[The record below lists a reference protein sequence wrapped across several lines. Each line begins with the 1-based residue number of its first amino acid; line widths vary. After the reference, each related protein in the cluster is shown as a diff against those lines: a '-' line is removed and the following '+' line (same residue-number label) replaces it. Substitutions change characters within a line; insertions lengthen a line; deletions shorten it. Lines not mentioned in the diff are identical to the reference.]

1 MAVTSAL
8 LLTFPRQIAGAWFS
22 SDAANA
28 DAIALTVVFLHV
40 AAAFQVVD
48 GLQVSAAMALRGLKD
63 ARAPMWI
70 AGASYW
76 LAGFPMCVALG
87 FGLKMRGLGIW
98 LGLAFGLLVAAVLL
112 VWRFAWLSRE
122 QALSKKMRGR
132 EEQAGGDQRQ
142 QDQ

>member
-1 MAVTSAL
+1 
-8 LLTFPRQIAGAWFS
+8 
-22 SDAANA
+22 
-28 DAIALTVVFLHV
+28 
-40 AAAFQVVD
+40 
-48 GLQVSAAMALRGLKD
+48 LQVSAAMALRGLKD

-87 FGLKMRGLGIW
+87 FGLKMQGLGIW

-112 VWRFAWLSRE
+112 VWRFAWLSRK
-122 QALSKKMRGR
+122 QALSEKVRGR